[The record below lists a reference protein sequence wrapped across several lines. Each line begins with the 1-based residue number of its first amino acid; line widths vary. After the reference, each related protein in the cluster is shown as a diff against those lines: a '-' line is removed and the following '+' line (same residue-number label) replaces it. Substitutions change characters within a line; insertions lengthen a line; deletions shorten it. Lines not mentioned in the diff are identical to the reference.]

1 MSWLEFGAGQS
12 SKLAGVPSWQEF
24 QAGRSSELA
33 AGLKIMDPPL
43 DVNYKQNLFGVLLG
57 FVAKHNPE
65 FKVPSSYR
73 DDCAVQFWLLFY
85 TFAQDMLQNICPDG
99 KLRLVHGSAAVFQD
113 D

>member
-1 MSWLEFGAGQS
+1 
-12 SKLAGVPSWQEF
+12 
-24 QAGRSSELA
+24 
-33 AGLKIMDPPL
+33 MDPPL

-99 KLRLVHGSAAVFQD
+99 KRLRLVHGSAAVFRD
-113 D
+113 DRTDSQKAQYAYDICSHCF